1 MIQIGDTTFNL
12 SDPLTLAALGAG
24 VLLLLITILLFAAI
38 RAASRSA
45 RLTEPLIRQ
54 MGDLG
59 QRVQGLSDGQHQL
72 SGGLTHVAEAQSK
85 AQTNMLHLMEK
96 RLAQVQE
103 QMNENLHGSAR
114 RTAQSLGELQQR
126 LTAIDKAQENITKLS
141 GDVLTLQDILSN
153 KQTRGAFGEIQ
164 LHDIVSKALP
174 SDSYT
179 LQSTLSNGKR
189 ADCLIHLPNPP
200 GPICIDSKFPLEAY
214 EALRNAADDR
224 QVQEAA
230 RFLKTSVRKHIK
242 DIAEKYILDG
252 ETADGALM
260 FLPSEAVYAEL
271 HANFPELVRE
281 GFEARVWIVSPT
293 TCMATLNTM
302 RAILKDA
309 RMREQ
314 AGAIRR
320 ELGLLFADVDRLG
333 NRVENLDR
341 HFHQAAKDIS
351 EIKISA
357 DKAGRRAKRLDN
369 FDFEELAPE
378 TEPTIVKLTKP
389 DG

>member
-1 MIQIGDTTFNL
+1 
-12 SDPLTLAALGAG
+12 
-24 VLLLLITILLFAAI
+24 
-38 RAASRSA
+38 
-45 RLTEPLIRQ
+45 
-54 MGDLG
+54 
-59 QRVQGLSDGQHQL
+59 GLN
-72 SGGLTHVAEAQSK
+72 HVSEAQSA
-85 AQTNMLHLMEK
+85 AQTNMLQLMEK
-96 RLAQVQE
+96 RLAQVSG
-103 QMNENLHGSAR
+103 QMNENLQGSAR
-114 RTAQSLGELQQR
+114 RTAQSLGELHQR
-126 LTAIDKAQENITKLS
+126 LQAIDKAQENITKLS
-141 GDVLTLQDILSN
+141 GDVLSLQDILSN

-174 SDSYT
+174 SDSYSLQHT
-179 LQSTLSNGKR
+179 LTNGRR

-214 EALRNAADDR
+214 EALRNAATDHE
-224 QVQEAA
+224 VNEAA
-230 RFLKTSVRKHIK
+230 KFLRTSLKKHIR

-252 ETADGALM
+252 ETADGALL
-260 FLPSEAVYAEL
+260 FLPSEAVYAEV

-281 GFEARVWIVSPT
+281 GFAARVWIVSPT

-333 NRVENLDR
+333 TRVENLDR

-351 EIKISA
+351 DIKISA

-378 TEPTIVKLTKP
+378 SEPAIVKMT
-389 DG
+389 GET